1 MGALVSTKDIM
12 LILPELAV
20 LVTAFL
26 VLVVDAWGRNRE
38 SYLNILCA
46 FGLAVAAYFNYQ
58 LFGDHGRAFAY
69 MVLRDKLAFF
79 ANYLFIF
86 CAFVTCFYARDYLV
100 RENRNYGEF
109 YGLVLFATVSM
120 MFIASASHLVLFLL
134 VFGNYVSLFV
144 CFGRFC

>member
-1 MGALVSTKDIM
+1 
-12 LILPELAV
+12 
-20 LVTAFL
+20 
-26 VLVVDAWGRNRE
+26 
-38 SYLNILCA
+38 
-46 FGLAVAAYFNYQ
+46 
-58 LFGDHGRAFAY
+58 